1 MQSISIYK
9 SAVLKCRQTEHKE
22 MFSKYTLLSH
32 MGGEGDGRSNNLMIP
47 LKLNGF
53 LYKYFNLMNILF

>member
-9 SAVLKCRQTEHKE
+9 SAVLKWRQTEHKE
-22 MFSKYTLLSH
+22 IFSKYTLLSH

-53 LYKYFNLMNILF
+53 L